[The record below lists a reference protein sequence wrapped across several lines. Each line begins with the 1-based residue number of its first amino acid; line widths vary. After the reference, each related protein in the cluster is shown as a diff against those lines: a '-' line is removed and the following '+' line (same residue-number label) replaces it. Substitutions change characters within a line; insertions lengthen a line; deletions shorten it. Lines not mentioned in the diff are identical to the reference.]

1 MKGEDIYNGI
11 TEIREDLV
19 EEAGSAVKKRRPM
32 KKRALGAVAA
42 VLAAALVAGYFL
54 WPGSSPA
61 VTEGYAIC
69 EAEYPEMAPYPDE
82 SALYTL
88 DPNDEA
94 AYEAAYAEFEAQY
107 DAWWDDVYARRN
119 LDNHAAGLA
128 DYLTSGAAQFL
139 SGAEGKNRALS
150 PVNVYMALAMLAE
163 LTDGESRAQLLE
175 LLGAED
181 IEALRETAGDVWNA
195 AYRDDGAITSI
206 LASSVWLREDMDYKQ
221 EAMDA
226 LAKYY
231 YASSYSGE
239 MGSGE
244 YDEAYRAWLN
254 EQTGGLLR
262 DAVAESGF
270 DAETVLALASTV
282 YFRSKWSDEF
292 NPDKTESGVFHTP
305 DGEAEAEFMRS
316 SGSGYYYWTD
326 KFSAAAQGLE
336 SGGAMWFILP
346 DEGVGV
352 DELLA
357 EGSYMELALNPG
369 EWEDSTYIIINRSIP
384 KFDISS
390 GIDLAGGLKA
400 LGVTDVFD
408 AEASDF
414 SPMSDMEGVYVSSAS
429 HNARVAIDEE
439 GVTAAAFTELAMA
452 GAGAPP
458 EEEVDFIV
466 DRPFIFVITTPNSLP
481 LFVGVVNAP

>member
-19 EEAGSAVKKRRPM
+19 EEAGSAAKKRRPM

-42 VLAAALVAGYFL
+42 VLAAVLVAGYFL

-88 DPNDEA
+88 DPDDEA

-139 SGAEGKNRALS
+139 SGAEGENRALS

-163 LTDGESRAQLLE
+163 LTEGESRAQLLE

-181 IEALRETAGDVWNA
+181 IEALRETAGDIWNA
-195 AYRDDGAITSI
+195 AYRDDGAITSV
-206 LASSVWLREDMDYKQ
+206 LASSVWLREDMDYNQ
-221 EAMDA
+221 ETMEA
-226 LAKYY
+226 LAEYY
-231 YASSYSGE
+231 CASSYRGE
-239 MGSGE
+239 MGSEE

-254 EQTGGLLR
+254 EQTGGLLE

-270 DAETVLALASTV
+270 DAMPWLSAVL
-282 YFRSKWSDEF
+282 SD
-292 NPDKTESGVFHTP
+292 PLYAAICAGV
-305 DGEAEAEFMRS
+305 
-316 SGSGYYYWTD
+316 
-326 KFSAAAQGLE
+326 L
-336 SGGAMWFILP
+336 
-346 DEGVGV
+346 EGVGLGLVIRAGGSSGGSDVIPIILNRKFRLPIAPVLYAV
-352 DELLA
+352 DFTIIALQLPASDLESVVRSAIYAALYTVVMDRVILLGR
-357 EGSYMELALNPG
+357 GSVQISVVSDKFDE
-369 EWEDSTYIIINRSIP
+369 INRRLHALDHGTTLVTARTGLLKRECSVVMCVTHIRYLNEAKRVALDVDP
-384 KFDISS
+384 GAFITVSS
-390 GIDLAGGLKA
+390 VRDVSGRGFT
-400 LGVTDVFD
+400 LGV
-408 AEASDF
+408 E
-414 SPMSDMEGVYVSSAS
+414 
-429 HNARVAIDEE
+429 R
-439 GVTAAAFTELAMA
+439 
-452 GAGAPP
+452 
-458 EEEVDFIV
+458 
-466 DRPFIFVITTPNSLP
+466 LP
-481 LFVGVVNAP
+481 LDPPAE